1 MRQPSNP
8 HSPPSTPL
16 RPVQPADACA
26 GRAVDVTT
34 LHCTNSAIVKLG
46 RLAKPQTV
54 YRGISGRVLPG
65 QVSSRELP

>member
-1 MRQPSNP
+1 M
-8 HSPPSTPL
+8 
-16 RPVQPADACA
+16 
-26 GRAVDVTT
+26 TT

-65 QVSSRELP
+65 QVSSRELL